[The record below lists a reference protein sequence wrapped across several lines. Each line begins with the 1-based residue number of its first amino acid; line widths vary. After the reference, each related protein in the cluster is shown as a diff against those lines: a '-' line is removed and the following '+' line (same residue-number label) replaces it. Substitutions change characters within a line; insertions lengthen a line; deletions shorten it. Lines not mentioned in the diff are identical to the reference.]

1 MRRIGSCLTDRSTI
15 QCHFFPRNVRWLL
28 NEPVDRV
35 RVFFSFR
42 LDILKETCREI
53 VQVQIGLGER
63 ETLVIESEIFFSFLF
78 VIGDTVG

>member
-1 MRRIGSCLTDRSTI
+1 M
-15 QCHFFPRNVRWLL
+15 
-28 NEPVDRV
+28 
-35 RVFFSFR
+35 FFSFR
-42 LDILKETCREI
+42 LDILEETCREI